1 MHDRAELVAAP
12 LHHARCYVAALR
24 EASSRQGQGYGKLI
38 LALALEECRR
48 LGLARVLATC
58 LRQLLGRIIEANGGA
73 LENVIED
80 PAGQGPLRRFWIAL

>member
-12 LHHARCYVAALR
+12 LHHARCYVTALR

-58 LRQLLGRIIEANGGA
+58 LEDNLASPCVRGTRRGA
-73 LENVIED
+73 GSLMED
-80 PAGQGPLRRFWIAL
+80 DQ